1 MTTELNHQARHAMAS
16 PLRSARLERKVQRL
30 AAVAQ
35 SLTQGRAVA
44 GLCRKV
50 LAAGDGGQHVLPDA
64 SRLNNDGNPLQLCLS
79 SGARGTVLK
88 IIGDP
93 GAQLPELESRYRSTR
108 AAVRTCLKD
117 AGAGSLL
124 ALAERTLDCVLPD
137 SAQARAAYR
146 HGFAWIGVSP
156 DQPGAAFY
164 AEMAPLGQHGGW
176 DRASTWLAGILPDD
190 RAAQAAIA
198 ALRAHCVV
206 ASAGLE
212 GSTPQDA
219 RAKIYFRLSTPMAL
233 AALGIELLATPEVR
247 DFLTIAMAQFA
258 IDRDGLVLSIGFS
271 LASGAVADVK
281 VDLCGHCLRHDG
293 AGWSALLARLA
304 ARFALARAPL
314 DALLADGACA
324 VAFVGFGLDAKLSP
338 RLNVYLNAAT
348 PHTPPARA
356 ALAAA
361 GDDGVAYLCRLQHQD
376 GHWNDYRLPVGAS
389 DQWVSA
395 YVGLALARYGAARG
409 HGPALTAARRAAA
422 WLLAARADAPG
433 WGYNAGTGADADSTA
448 LALALLRA
456 LGLPNA
462 PADQQLLRRHWRGA
476 EAGGGAGVATYEGP
490 DAWGRAHWCVTPLAY
505 LGMAPDQQR
514 ALRTGFLDGL
524 RSNRMADGQWR
535 SYWWRNPYY
544 STFGTLEAL
553 NQLGIEEAQPMAAPA
568 AAIVVDNPFDLACL
582 LGSELLRGRA
592 PDQFGKQLR
601 TLLAWQHNDGRWP
614 GHANL
619 RVTDQHCPAPW
630 DEPSGAYYADH
641 AGTLSTATVLRMLAL
656 ATQPPAR
663 FARAAAAPPQAAP
676 ETVS

>member
-1 MTTELNHQARHAMAS
+1 MAP

-44 GLCRKV
+44 GLCRDV
-50 LAAGDGGQHVLPDA
+50 LAAGDGGQHVLPNA

-88 IIGDP
+88 VIGDP

-117 AGAGSLL
+117 AGAGTLL
-124 ALAERTLDCVLPD
+124 ALAERTLDCLLPD
-137 SAQARAAYR
+137 SAQARAPYR

-176 DRASTWLAGILPDD
+176 DSASVWLAGILPDD

-198 ALRAHCVV
+198 ALRTRCVV

-233 AALGIELLATPEVR
+233 AALGIDLLATAEVR
-247 DFLTIAMAQFA
+247 DFLTIAMEQFA
-258 IDRDGLVLSIGFS
+258 VDRDGLVLSIGFS

-293 AGWSALLARLA
+293 AGWNALLARLA
-304 ARFALARAPL
+304 ARFALARAPI
-314 DALLADGACA
+314 DALLADGECA
-324 VAFVGFGLDAKLSP
+324 VAFIGFGLDAKLSP

-348 PHTPPARA
+348 PPVPPARA
-356 ALAAA
+356 ALATAA
-361 GDDGVAYLCRLQHQD
+361 DDGIAYLCQLQHQD
-376 GHWNDYRLPVGAS
+376 GYWSDYRLPVGAS

-395 YVGLALARYGAARG
+395 YVGLALARYGTA
-409 HGPALTAARRAAA
+409 HEHQPALAAARRAAA
-422 WLLAARADAPG
+422 WLLATRADAPG
-433 WGYNAGTGADADSTA
+433 WGYNASTGADADSTA
-448 LALALLRA
+448 LALALLRE
-456 LGLPNA
+456 LDLPNP
-462 PADQQLLRRHWRGA
+462 PADQHMLRRHWRDA
-476 EAGGGAGVATYEGP
+476 GAGAATYEGP
-490 DAWGRAHWCVTPLAY
+490 DAWGQAHWCVTPLAY

-514 ALRTGFLDGL
+514 ALRASFLDGV

-544 STFGTLEAL
+544 STFGTLEVL
-553 NQLGIEEAQPMAAPA
+553 RQLGIDEALPPA
-568 AAIVVDNPFDLACL
+568 AAVPIVIDNAFDLACL
-582 LGSELLRGRA
+582 LGGELLRGRTV
-592 PDQFGKQLR
+592 DQFGTQLR
-601 TLLAWQHNDGRWP
+601 TLLAWQNSDGRWP
-614 GHANL
+614 GHPNL
-619 RVTDQHCPAPW
+619 RVTDQHCQAPW
-630 DEPSGAYYADH
+630 DEPSGAYYTDH
-641 AGTLSTATVLRMLAL
+641 AGTISTATVLRMLTL
-656 ATQPPAR
+656 AAQPIGAMP
-663 FARAAAAPPQAAP
+663 
-676 ETVS
+676 